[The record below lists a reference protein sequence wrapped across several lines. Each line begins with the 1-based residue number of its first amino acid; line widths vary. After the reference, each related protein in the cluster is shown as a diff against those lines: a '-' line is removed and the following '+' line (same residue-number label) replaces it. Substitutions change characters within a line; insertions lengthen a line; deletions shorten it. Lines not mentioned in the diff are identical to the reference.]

1 MVCSAYSCINMQNAG
16 RFIVNLQHASGTDVL
31 HDVVH
36 GLLQVAV
43 LADVLLHR
51 IDGVHNGGM
60 VTLKFEPMASML
72 IPVISRMIYIDI
84 WRAALTL
91 ALRFFPRMSE
101 GITL

>member
-1 MVCSAYSCINMQNAG
+1 MFFS
-16 RFIVNLQHASGTDVL
+16 IVLMEYTTVEWSRWNS
-31 HDVVH
+31 
-36 GLLQVAV
+36 
-43 LADVLLHR
+43 
-51 IDGVHNGGM
+51 
-60 VTLKFEPMASML
+60 EPMASML